1 MNFLRQSFQKLRVL
15 QTHRWTDVSKCFTTA
30 AFAGGNEITETWET
44 LNITDDGYE
53 ISQHV
58 TT

>member
-1 MNFLRQSFQKLRVL
+1 MNFLGQSFQKLEYGITNT
-15 QTHRWTDVSKCFTTA
+15 QTDVSKCFTTA

-44 LNITDDGYE
+44 LNITDDGDE